1 MSMLCNLYRVNNS
14 NLSVRKD
21 FVRFTA
27 SDVKVLAS
35 LAPWARK
42 VAPKI
47 AKEFYDIQFGFSAT
61 QVFFEK
67 QAARLGVNLTQL
79 RQKLEGAQAGYFLQI
94 FEEAARGG
102 EYGIEFFE
110 RRLKVGQLH
119 NVIDLPLKWYVGSY
133 VQYQDL
139 TRQYLKQ
146 SYRWNPSFRNKA
158 ERAIFTVFN
167 YDMQAVTDAFF
178 YDYLQSI
185 GLDLNSV
192 SISNPS
198 HDLSDYYAD
207 LKTVV
212 RSALLQTIRT
222 GRELSTSSGELRS
235 AADSLS
241 AGTQEQ
247 AAALEETSASI
258 QELMRTVQLNSTK
271 AQEASMLSVGG
282 SNASGAN
289 TMTVVSVMSEIRD
302 SSRKIANIISLIDE
316 IAFQTNLLALNAA
329 VEAARAGEQG
339 RGFAVVAGE
348 VRNLAQRSASAA
360 REIKQLI
367 QDTSRQVD
375 DGAGFVKRVADLI
388 AEVARVSDEQSKGIA
403 QVAHTVTQMDQTT
416 RTNAAQAEEL
426 AGTSKSLEE
435 SAGHLQQAAS
445 AFKIDAGGGD
455 LSVKPSQAG
464 EFVRPMKGGRT
475 AGKPAWVGAPAGDE
489 REY

>member
-1 MSMLCNLYRVNNS
+1 MLCNLYRLNNT
-14 NLSVRKD
+14 NLGIRKD
-21 FVRFTA
+21 FIRFSA
-27 SDVKVLAS
+27 GDVKVLAS

-42 VAPKI
+42 MAPKI

-67 QAARLGVNLTQL
+67 QATRMGVNITQL
-79 RQKLEGAQAGYFLQI
+79 RAKLESAQAGYFLAM

-102 EYGIEFFE
+102 EYGVEFFE

-139 TRQYLKQ
+139 TRKYLKK
-146 SYRWNPSFRNKA
+146 SYRWSPAFRNKA

-192 SISNPS
+192 EITNTS
-198 HDLSDYYAD
+198 HDLSEYYAD
-207 LKTVV
+207 LKNVV
-212 RSALLQTIRT
+212 RTALLQTIRT
-222 GRELSTSSGELRS
+222 GRELSTSSGELRA

-271 AQEASMLSVGG
+271 AQEASTLSVGG
-282 SNASGAN
+282 NSGNGGAN

-360 REIKQLI
+360 REIKTLI

-426 AGTSKSLEE
+426 ASTSKSLEE

-445 AFKIDAGGGD
+445 AFKLDAAKVERADAG
-455 LSVKPSQAG
+455 SQAH
-464 EFVRPMKGGRT
+464 EFVRPMKAGRP
-475 AGKPAWVGAPAGDE
+475 AGAPAWVGAPAGDE
-489 REY
+489 KEF